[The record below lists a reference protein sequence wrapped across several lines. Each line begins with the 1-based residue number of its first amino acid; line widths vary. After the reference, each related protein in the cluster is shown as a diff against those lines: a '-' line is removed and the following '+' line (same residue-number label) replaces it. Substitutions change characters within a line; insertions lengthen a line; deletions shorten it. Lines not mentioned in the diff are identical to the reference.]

1 MRVLVI
7 GSGGREHALCWAI
20 AGSPLLAKLWCAPGN
35 PGIAAAAECVPIDAL
50 DFAALVAFAQ
60 DNEIDLVVP
69 GPEAPLVAGIAD
81 AMEAASIPCI
91 GPSRAAARLEG
102 SKAYTKELCDAA
114 GIPTA
119 QWERFDDAE
128 AARGFV
134 RRRGAPI
141 VVKAD
146 GLAAGKGVVVAA
158 TEAEALA
165 AIDAMMQARAFGEA
179 GAAVVI
185 EECLVGEEV
194 SLFALCD
201 GETALPLGAAQDH
214 KRVGEGETGPNTGG
228 MGAYS
233 PTPSFSPALQQAAMD
248 RIIRPALAEM
258 ARRGTP
264 FRGILYAGLMLT
276 DDGMKLI
283 EFNVRFGDPECQ
295 ALVLRMK
302 SDLLFALHAAC
313 HGGLANFEFQWHD
326 TASIAVVM
334 AARGYPEAPER
345 GSEIRG
351 LDRAAAVPG
360 VQIFHAG
367 TTLSRGRLLA
377 TGGRVL
383 TVCAGGDDQRAAYA
397 AIDRIDWPEG
407 FCRRDI
413 GWRAKFRRAGAPRS
427 AAPAPP
433 APPAPHAAGSRRG
446 GCRETLL
453 VPQLGQH
460 AL

>member
-1 MRVLVI
+1 MRVLVV

-20 AGSPLLAKLWCAPGN
+20 AGSPLLTKLWCAPGN
-35 PGIAAAAECVPIDAL
+35 PGIAQVAECVSIGVL
-50 DFAALVAFAQ
+50 DFAGLVAFAQ

-81 AMEAASIPCI
+81 AMEEAGIPCI
-91 GPSRAAARLEG
+91 GPSREAAQLEG
-102 SKAYTKELCDAA
+102 SKTFTKELCDAA

-128 AARGFV
+128 GAREFV
-134 RRRGAPI
+134 RRRGAPV

-146 GLAAGKGVVVAA
+146 GLTAGKGVVVAA
-158 TEAEALA
+158 TAAEALA
-165 AIDAMMQARAFGEA
+165 AIAAMMETRTFGEA
-179 GAAVVI
+179 GGSVVI
-185 EECLVGEEV
+185 EECLIGEEA

-214 KRVGEGETGPNTGG
+214 KRVGDGDTGPNTGG

-233 PTPSFSPALQQAAMD
+233 PTPGFSPALQDAAMD
-248 RIIRPALAEM
+248 GVIRPALAEM

-276 DDGMKLI
+276 SEGVKLL

-295 ALVLRMK
+295 ALVLRLK
-302 SDLLFALHAAC
+302 SDLLSALQAAYD
-313 HGGLANFEFQWHD
+313 GELKNFDLRWND
-326 TASIAVVM
+326 DAAIAVVM

-351 LDRAAAVPG
+351 LERATVVPG

-367 TTLSRGRLLA
+367 TEADAQGRLRA
-377 TGGRVL
+377 AGGRVL
-383 TVCAGGDDQRAAYA
+383 TVCAASADLHAARNAAYA
-397 AIDRIDWPEG
+397 AIGVIDWPEG
-407 FCRRDI
+407 IYRRDI
-413 GWRAKFRRAGAPRS
+413 GGRALPR
-427 AAPAPP
+427 
-433 APPAPHAAGSRRG
+433 
-446 GCRETLL
+446 
-453 VPQLGQH
+453 
-460 AL
+460 